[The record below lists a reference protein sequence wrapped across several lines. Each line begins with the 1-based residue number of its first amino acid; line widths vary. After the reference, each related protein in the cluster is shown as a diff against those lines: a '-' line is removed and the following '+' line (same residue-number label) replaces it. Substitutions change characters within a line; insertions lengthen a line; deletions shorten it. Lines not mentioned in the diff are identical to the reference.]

1 MILHK
6 VSTSPYADSALSHCL
21 KIMTADDGLLL
32 LQDAVYAL
40 THQAYQPELANIS
53 HLYVLADDLTA
64 RGLSCDDALANA
76 TQIDYEQ
83 FVALSLKFNQVM
95 SW

>member
-21 KIMTADDGLLL
+21 KLLTADDGLLL
-32 LQDAVYAL
+32 LQDGVYAL
-40 THQAYQPELANIS
+40 THHAYQPELANLS
-53 HLYVLADDLTA
+53 HLYLLTDDIRA
-64 RGLSCDDALANA
+64 RGIDSDITLANA
-76 TQIDYEQ
+76 TQIDFEQ

>member
-6 VSTSPYADSALSHCL
+6 VSTSPYADSALSQCL
-21 KIMTADDGLLL
+21 KILAADDGLLL
-32 LQDAVYAL
+32 LQDGVYAI
-40 THQAYQPELANIS
+40 THQAYQPELAHIN

-64 RGLSCDDALANA
+64 RGINSDVSQANA
-76 TQIDYEQ
+76 TQIDFEQ